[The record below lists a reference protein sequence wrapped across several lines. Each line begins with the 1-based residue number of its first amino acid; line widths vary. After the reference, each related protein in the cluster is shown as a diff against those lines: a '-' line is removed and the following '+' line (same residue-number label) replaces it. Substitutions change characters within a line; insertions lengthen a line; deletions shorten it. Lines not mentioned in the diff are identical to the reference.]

1 MLTMATTGATAA
13 AARAATTFGTFSHR
27 NDDKSDNHN
36 KNSTNDKSCHIENPF
51 YQVTDDGERNQSLNL
66 LTPYSLLSCCESE
79 WILCPD
85 ILCGRRDT
93 HTRQVQRW
101 R

>member
-13 AARAATTFGTFSHR
+13 AARAATTFGTFSHK

-51 YQVTDDGERNQSLNL
+51 YQVTDDGKRINLWICLHLTHCFRAANLNGFFAL
-66 LTPYSLLSCCESE
+66 ISFADE
-79 WILCPD
+79 
-85 ILCGRRDT
+85 
-93 HTRQVQRW
+93 
-101 R
+101 